1 MVVLVSYCLINLKK
15 IPEENFSLEWAGTTF
30 DCTLFLA
37 EIRMQLNVDMSYYC
51 AHIVE
56 NPLLIIQE

>member
-1 MVVLVSYCLINLKK
+1 MVVLVSYCHINFKN
-15 IPEENFSLEWAGTTF
+15 IPEENFSLEWAGMTF
-30 DCTLFLA
+30 ECYSLPSRNKDA
-37 EIRMQLNVDMSYYC
+37 VNVDMSYYC